1 MYWLYSPT
9 RLWPHSKLF
18 PWQPLKTTM
27 MHIALYTIFWRYF
40 CKFLNIY
47 CKFVMIRWCCN
58 RRCTFM
64 MFFRHT
70 LTAIAHIILGNHSKQ
85 SLRTLYFDYNLAL
98 YLPFFN
104 ILCKY
109 IMKYILVYI
118 STLLS
123 CNNIIKLYY
132 ILHLI
137 HAETYPYAI

>member
-1 MYWLYSPT
+1 
-9 RLWPHSKLF
+9 
-18 PWQPLKTTM
+18 
-27 MHIALYTIFWRYF
+27 
-40 CKFLNIY
+40 
-47 CKFVMIRWCCN
+47 
-58 RRCTFM
+58 

-70 LTAIAHIILGNHSKQ
+70 LTTIAHIILGNHSKQ

-98 YLPFFN
+98 YLPFLN